1 MLLVVKMS
9 FSTPDRAEL
18 DQMTIPLNKL
28 PCYFAGDDWDFEE
41 SMAELGCTV
50 HAYDPYVKSPNTTRE
65 NLHFYE
71 IGKEVLTCQM
81 YTYPWTSRASG
92 QNSSRRLCRPESE
105 RWPLTSL

>member
-1 MLLVVKMS
+1 
-9 FSTPDRAEL
+9 
-18 DQMTIPLNKL
+18 MTIPLYKL

-81 YTYPWTSRASG
+81 YTFIKKKTAFFSG
-92 QNSSRRLCRPESE
+92 TPNFFGPSYFEVALEGSAVQSPNGGH
-105 RWPLTSL
+105 